1 MVDAIYIHI
10 PFCKRK
16 CHYCDFYILTNME
29 KEYNNYVDHLIEE
42 IRIYPKIKY
51 DTIYFGGGTPSVL
64 EVSDIKRILKE
75 LNYDDN
81 TEITLELNPKDI
93 IYEKLVELRKSG
105 INRLSIGIQSF
116 NAKHIEIMN
125 RTHSVVDS
133 IKTFYEARKAGFE
146 NITVDLIFAL
156 PNQKIEEL
164 EFDLSI
170 LKKLQPN
177 HISIYS
183 LIWENGTMFMKRLKE
198 GKIAKLDEDLEA
210 DMFNLIIDKL
220 ESYGYEHYEISS
232 FSKPNYKGRHN
243 KKYWQNKEY
252 IGVGIS
258 ASGYVEGIRYENT
271 RSLKKY
277 YEMIDSKIKPIDS
290 RTIEE
295 IDDELFLKNEII
307 LGFRMLDEGIRNNL
321 IDEEIKKELIKKQ
334 YIYEK
339 EDRIYLTKKGIF
351 ISNDILQN
359 FI

>member
-16 CHYCDFYILTNME
+16 CHYCDFYILTKME

-93 IYEKLVELRKSG
+93 IYEKLVELRKAG